1 MKHQR
6 IAIIGAGGMA
16 REMESALRAMNQ
28 VEPRFEFAGF
38 VVSDLSKLGSRD
50 SCEQVLGDVDWLI
63 THKNSIDAL
72 AMGIGSPSVRVKMS
86 SALSSLLPE
95 MEWPVLMHPSAVIDL
110 ESARLGK
117 GSFVGARVV
126 ATVNVTLE
134 AFALLNFGST
144 CGHEALIGRG
154 SVVNPGANVNGGV
167 VIDEGSLI
175 GSGAQ
180 ILQYLRVGAGATVG
194 AGAVVTRDVP
204 DGATVVG
211 IPAKQRPTVRT
222 STKMQEQQF
231 QF

>member
-1 MKHQR
+1 MKRQR

-16 REMESALRAMNQ
+16 REVESALRAMNRI
-28 VEPRFEFAGF
+28 EPRFEFTGF
-38 VVSDLSKLGSRD
+38 VVSDLSKLGPRD
-50 SCEQVLGDVDWLI
+50 SREQVLGDVDWLVA
-63 THKNSIDAL
+63 HKNSIDAL
-72 AMGIGSPSVRVKMS
+72 AIGIGSPSVRVRI
-86 SALSSLLPE
+86 SAELSSLLPG
-95 MEWPVLMHPSAVIDL
+95 MEWPTLMHPSAVIDSG
-110 ESARLGK
+110 SARLGR
-117 GSFVGARVV
+117 GTFIGARVV

-134 AFALLNFGST
+134 AFALLNFGAT

-167 VIDEGSLI
+167 VIDEGALI

-211 IPAKQRPTVRT
+211 IPAKQRPAVRT
-222 STKMQEQQF
+222 SRKMQEQQF